1 MVMKNQFYDIDKNLF
16 CISKYIYVYM
26 YLKLITILTDFTLLS
41 LILVHLYNTTWCKY
55 NFIYIFNFYCIYL
68 LAFINPIFHTLYH
81 VRMAG
86 LNSIRVWGGGVAE
99 RTDFYNICDE
109 LGLLVYQEFFMTGDN
124 NGRWAGSY
132 DWPENKL
139 GNCLGNCLLCII
151 IIIICIIILQL
162 NN

>member
-1 MVMKNQFYDIDKNLF
+1 
-16 CISKYIYVYM
+16 
-26 YLKLITILTDFTLLS
+26 
-41 LILVHLYNTTWCKY
+41 
-55 NFIYIFNFYCIYL
+55 
-68 LAFINPIFHTLYH
+68 
-81 VRMAG
+81 MAG

-162 NN
+162 NKQQLLLLLFTTQLLLLSLLLVLLVLLLLFVVL